1 MQRLHD
7 QCVVML
13 SQDSFYRQLTPE
25 ESRNAAGLSCYPD
38 CPEMAKPRLA
48 LLLTVDKP
56 CKKAITELL
65 LVS

>member
-25 ESRNAAGLSCYPD
+25 ESRNAAGLSAYQD
-38 CPEMAKPRLA
+38 CSDR
-48 LLLTVDKP
+48 VKP
-56 CKKAITELL
+56 CCMLAADKQCTRY
-65 LVS
+65 